1 MTQAEPC
8 NDCQTPIQ
16 VTEPLSAGDEVL
28 CYKCMVEYEKD
39 EQVIAKDAVE
49 NVYRLFGKRPML

>member
-28 CYKCMVEYEKD
+28 CLNCMKERVVDY
-39 EQVIAKDAVE
+39 QVITEQKRDSLY
-49 NVYRLFGKRPML
+49 NLFGKRPML